1 MSLSYPTHLSLS
13 LSLSLSLERERERE
27 GEGERE
33 RLESGG
39 GFFVPALG
47 NGLEANLIL
56 HIISAV
62 FRFRVHTAISQR
74 PGADGVKKG
83 TSHQTAPGY
92 LGLG

>member
-1 MSLSYPTHLSLS
+1 MTPQP
-13 LSLSLSLERERERE
+13 LEK
-27 GEGERE
+27 
-33 RLESGG
+33 SQK
-39 GFFVPALG
+39 ALG
-47 NGLEANLIL
+47 FAFPGAEAGGEQAKKQQDEHTRLKQQKKQFEEDREAKLI